1 MPEQCSL
8 LTQLKGYEGL
18 TNNRHDSVCIV
29 NEDKIIVF
37 ANRVF
42 QRIHRI
48 SYSAGSELPIDTA
61 WDPRLV
67 TSIKRDLDIA
77 FTGRMTTASRTIQ
90 DGVCSPAEFHL
101 TFLPLFDN
109 NNCVQFVA
117 LLGIDVTHRS
127 LKKMCEVK
135 NGEPVNTLAQKWDW
149 EMDENLRFTYVSPH
163 ISLTTPNSV
172 SWFIGKTR
180 DEIFASYHNLDS
192 IDDLEDKH
200 VEKQLYLDHLKLI
213 AEHKPFDNFIYSC
226 PKNNQIRWMSI
237 SGVPIY
243 SQDSDHRFLGY
254 RGIGHDVTELHLSLK
269 KQLDI
274 SRAVETLS
282 SGFAIFDRNDNLSQY
297 NRAFLNLLDIDRSFI
312 TENFSMTEFLYALAT
327 SETIGKILVP
337 LDKWVNNVQSLL
349 SKPKSAGEWQKSD
362 GSWLAYDSE
371 ITHDG
376 LTIIQIYDNDQQKK
390 IEQRLAD
397 ESNML
402 KALLSHSPDCIYILD
417 NESRYLCANA
427 ATAKLHGRSD
437 PKELIGKTL
446 VEDIH
451 TRDAETILA
460 EERQI
465 IEKGNSVLNK
475 EVSFLDPLTQKTI
488 THSVSKI
495 PFRNNK
501 NEVIGIVGH
510 AKDITYLHSLT
521 EKLAIQAEYDDLTG
535 LVNRRGFTKHLQ
547 SAIDSVRTSK
557 IQSVLCFV
565 DLDQFKIVNDTVGHM
580 AGDELLKNITS
591 IVKQNIRKSDTFAR
605 LGGDEF
611 GLIFSDCTIDVA
623 RKRVSDF
630 IEIIGN
636 FRFQFDGKL
645 FKIGASVGMVEL
657 VSPDQTVKT
666 ALSQA
671 DVACYTAK
679 ELGRGRYHVFNVSD
693 RKTSERQDQLNQAS
707 DIRSALDEN
716 RFSLYLQPISSY
728 KNGSLLTHHHEVLV
742 RMISRN
748 GEIIP
753 PNAFIPAAER
763 YELMYHV
770 DCWVIDNA
778 LKSFNKLCG
787 SDNNSKIAINLSGV
801 SLNQPALVDFVK
813 NQLNLHQFD
822 PTRICFEITETA
834 FVSNLEVAQ
843 SFVREIREIGCSF
856 ALDDFGSGLSSFAYL
871 KHFNVDYLKIDG
883 SFVKNMITDPSDRAM
898 VSAINDV
905 GHALGIQTIAEFV
918 ETDEHILELSSL
930 GVDYLQGYGI
940 GRPIAIES
948 IAEFKE
954 GEAPKS
960 EQLVAA

>member
-8 LTQLKGYEGL
+8 LNQLKGYEGL
-18 TNNRHDSVCIV
+18 TNNHHDSICIV
-29 NEDKIIVF
+29 NKDKIIVF

-42 QRIHRI
+42 QRNHRI
-48 SYSAGSELPIDTA
+48 SDSIDTELSIEKA

-67 TSIKRDLDIA
+67 TSIQRDLDIA
-77 FTGRMTTASRTIQ
+77 FAGRSTTASRTIW
-90 DGVCSPAEFHL
+90 DVSSSPAEFHL
-101 TFLPLFDN
+101 TFLPLFDEEDQ
-109 NNCVQFVA
+109 VQFVA

-127 LKKMCEVK
+127 LKKMSNDCSGK
-135 NGEPVNTLAQKWDW
+135 PVNSLTQKWDW
-149 EMDENLRFTYVSPH
+149 EMDENLCFNYVSSH
-163 ISLTTPNSV
+163 ISLTTPNSE

-180 DEIFASYHNLDS
+180 EEILASYHGLNSIYDLD
-192 IDDLEDKH
+192 EEH
-200 VEKQLYLDHLKLI
+200 AEKQNYVDHLKLI
-213 AEHKPFDNFIYSC
+213 ASHKPFNNFIYSC
-226 PKNNQIRWMSI
+226 PKNDSVRWMSI
-237 SGVPIY
+237 SGVPIF
-243 SQDSDHRFLGY
+243 SQDSENRFLGY
-254 RGIGHDVTELHLSLK
+254 RGIGHDITDLHLSWK
-269 KQLDI
+269 KHLDI

-282 SGFAIFDRNDNLSQY
+282 SGFAIFDVNGNLSQY
-297 NRAFLNLLDIDRSFI
+297 NKAYLNLLEIDRSQLEKNTTI
-312 TENFSMTEFLYALAT
+312 EQLLYALVE
-327 SETIGKILVP
+327 SDTIQEISVPVDSWVKKIM
-337 LDKWVNNVQSLL
+337 DRL
-349 SKPKSAGEWQKSD
+349 SQPKSAGEWKKRD

-371 ITHDG
+371 ITHDD
-376 LTIIQIYDNDQQKK
+376 LMIIQIYDNDQQKQA
-390 IEQRLAD
+390 EQQLAE

-427 ATAKLHGRSD
+427 ATARLHGLSN
-437 PKELIGKTL
+437 PTKLIGKTL
-446 VEDIH
+446 IEDIN
-451 TRDAETILA
+451 TRDPDAILA

-465 IEKGNSVLNK
+465 ISEGQSILNK
-475 EVSFLDPLTQKTI
+475 EVSFFDPMTQKQI
-488 THSVSKI
+488 THLVSKV
-495 PFRNNK
+495 PFRNSK

-535 LVNRRGFTKHLQ
+535 LINRRGFTKLLQ
-547 SAIDSVRTSK
+547 TTIDAVRSS
-557 IQSVLCFV
+557 QVNSVLCFI

-580 AGDELLKNITS
+580 AGDELLKNISS

-611 GLIFSDCTIDVA
+611 GLIFSDCSIDTA
-623 RKRVSDF
+623 RKRVAEF
-630 IEIIGN
+630 IEIISN

-657 VSPDQTVKT
+657 VSPEQTVKT

-679 ELGRGRYHVFNVSD
+679 ELGRGRYHVFNISD
-693 RKTSERQDQLNQAS
+693 RNTSERQNQLNLAAE
-707 DIRSALDEN
+707 IRSALDEN
-716 RFSLYLQPISSY
+716 RFSLNVQPISSY
-728 KNGSLLTHHHEVLV
+728 ENGSLVRHHHEVLV
-742 RMISRN
+742 RMISPS

-770 DCWVIDNA
+770 DCWVIKNA
-778 LKSFNKLCG
+778 LKIVNDLQIG
-787 SDNNSKIAINLSGV
+787 EGHSKIAINLSGI
-801 SLNQPALVDFVK
+801 SLNQPALVEFVK
-813 NQLNLHQFD
+813 NQIKLHQFD

-843 SFVREIREIGCSF
+843 SFVREIREIGCTF

-871 KHFNVDYLKIDG
+871 KHFKVDYLKIDG

-918 ETDEHILELSSL
+918 ETDDHIAELSKL
-930 GVDYLQGYGI
+930 GVDYLQGYGV
-940 GRPIAIES
+940 GRPIPM
-948 IAEFKE
+948 IASTELVVEKNTQTKQP
-954 GEAPKS
+954 EA
-960 EQLVAA
+960 A